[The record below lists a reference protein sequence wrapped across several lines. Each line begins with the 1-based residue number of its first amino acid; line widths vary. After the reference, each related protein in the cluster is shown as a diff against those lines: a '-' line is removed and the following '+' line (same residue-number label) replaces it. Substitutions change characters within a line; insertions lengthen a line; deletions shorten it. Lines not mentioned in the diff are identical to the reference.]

1 MEKEKVAYLGPE
13 GTFSHLLAQKCYPEA
28 ELIPLP
34 SILDVCEFAAG
45 GAGRRGVV
53 PVENSS
59 GGPITET
66 IDLLLTDKFS
76 LGIERSWWVNIKL
89 ALLGKKGE
97 TVTSVYSHAV
107 PMGHCSNWLRTHLP
121 NARKTV
127 VSSTATAAKA
137 ALTEP
142 GGASIGSLDAAAIY
156 GLETLVYPIEQDMP
170 NLTQFYSLRL
180 APSACAD
187 GKLKTSLAA
196 HLSNEPG
203 SLCDFLQP
211 FKLAKVN
218 LSRIISRPV
227 HGKPYEYAF
236 YVDFDGDATGPSPI
250 AALTLARMACQS
262 LRVIST
268 YPTVENFDL

>member
-1 MEKEKVAYLGPE
+1 MEKDKVAYLGPE
-13 GTFSHLLAQKCYPEA
+13 GTFSHLLALKCHAEA

-45 GAGRRGVV
+45 GEGRRGVV

-66 IDLLLTDKFS
+66 IDLLLADRFS

-89 ALLGKKGE
+89 ALLGKRGA
-97 TVTSVYSHAV
+97 TVTGVYSHSV
-107 PMGHCSNWLRTHLP
+107 PMGHCANWLRTHLP
-121 NARKTV
+121 DARKTV
-127 VSSTATAAKA
+127 VSSTAAAAKA
-137 ALTEP
+137 ALAEP
-142 GGASIGSLDAAAIY
+142 GAAAIGSLDAAAIY
-156 GLETLVYPIEQDMP
+156 GLEPLVYPIEQDMP

-180 APSACAD
+180 RPPAHAG

-196 HLSNEPG
+196 HLRNEPG

-236 YVDFDGDATGPSPI
+236 YVDFDGDATSPSPA
-250 AALTLARMACQS
+250 AALTLARMACEE
-262 LRVIST
+262 LRLIST